1 MKKLM
6 GVLLAACLL
15 AAGLWYYVRTPLRT
29 VDPDRALPADALLT
43 LECRDLKERLAK
55 FRSSPLGKKLGEIDF
70 VAAMKKLEA
79 PPRWTESYRNFE
91 SRLKASLQ
99 SQLFE
104 EIFGRRA
111 VLAWLPD
118 QEALI
123 EFDDSLDLLRQM
135 VLVAQPRS
143 RIELVELAGKI
154 LSRDLVFTFEG
165 YKDCEIRRF
174 ELRADLPVYYTL
186 AKGLLIAASSRE
198 NIIRCIDQLETP
210 DGALVSVPNY
220 QKLRPGKAGR
230 VNTLVYGNIEGF
242 LDILNSRLK
251 EDAEFQKKASL
262 FKGLKHFGLVS
273 FQDERIQDHL
283 RILFD
288 AQALDPRNVPLYSR
302 APEIHQ
308 PLAWAPEN
316 PLLYYSV
323 NTMDLN
329 LKLQRDLAD
338 AALREA
344 VADRFIKM
352 TQMHPDKLIDSLGHQ
367 FGLVIEDLRGGG
379 VLPGARIAVFIEL
392 NETGPMNRLL
402 RSAAEQFNTELS
414 VQQKNGID
422 IHTLPL
428 PLTGDF
434 QPAFA
439 FYRGFCLLA
448 SNGNTIADIIEKG
461 ENASG
466 LANNP
471 EFEAVLKGRPD
482 AVNSLSYLKTDRMMD
497 AIRELLEWS
506 RRMAGFQDAQRA
518 AKLTILTDE
527 VIFPLL
533 EGLKMYQSMGSFT
546 QLKDG
551 EMEAYSFTRVAT
563 EAKSR

>member
-6 GVLLAACLL
+6 VVILAACLL
-15 AAGLWYYVRTPLRT
+15 AAGLWYYVRTPLKT
-29 VDPDRALPADALLT
+29 VDPDRVLSADTLLT

-55 FRSSPLGKKLGEIDF
+55 FRSTPLGKKLGEIDF
-70 VAAMKKLEA
+70 AAAMKKLEA
-79 PPRWTESYRNFE
+79 PPQWTKSYENFE
-91 SRLKASLQ
+91 TRLKAVLQ

-111 VLAWLPD
+111 VLAWLPHK
-118 QEALI
+118 EGAL
-123 EFDDSLDLLRQM
+123 EFNDPLNLIRQA

-143 RIELVELAGKI
+143 RIELVELAGKV
-154 LSRDLVFTFEG
+154 LSRNLVFTFEK
-165 YKDCEIRRF
+165 YKEYEIRRF

-186 AKGLLIAASSRE
+186 AKGLLIAASDRE
-198 NIIRCIDQLETP
+198 NIIRCIDQLDTL

-220 QKLRPGKAGR
+220 QRLRPGKTGR

-242 LDILNSRLK
+242 FNMLKAGLK
-251 EDAEFQKKASL
+251 ENAEFQQKAAL
-262 FKGLKHFGLVS
+262 FNGLKHFGLVS
-273 FQDERIQDHL
+273 FQDERIQNHL

-338 AALREA
+338 AGVREA
-344 VADRFIKM
+344 FADGFMKT

-367 FGLVIEDLRGGG
+367 FGLVIEDLRAGEF
-379 VLPGARIAVFIEL
+379 LPGARIAVFIEL

-402 RSAAEQFNTELS
+402 KSLAEQLNIELS

-422 IHTLPL
+422 MHTLPL
-428 PLTGDF
+428 PLAGDF
-434 QPAFA
+434 QPTFA

-448 SNGNTIADIIEKG
+448 SNGQIISDMIEKG
-461 ENASG
+461 ENAPG
-466 LANNP
+466 LSNNP
-471 EFEAVLKGRPD
+471 EFQAVLKGRPD
-482 AVNSLSYLKTDRMMD
+482 AVNSLSYLKFDRMMD
-497 AIRELLEWS
+497 AIRELLEWG
-506 RRMAGFQDAQRA
+506 RRMAGLEN
-518 AKLTILTDE
+518 AKRSEQLTILNDE

-533 EGLKMYQSMGSFT
+533 EGLKMYQSMGSFA
-546 QLKDG
+546 QLKEG
-551 EMEAYSFTRVAT
+551 EMEAYSFTRLAT
-563 EAKSR
+563 EAKPK

>member
-6 GVLLAACLL
+6 VVLLAACLL
-15 AAGLWYYVRTPLRT
+15 AAGLWYYVRTPLKT
-29 VDPDRALPADALLT
+29 VDPDRVLPADALLT

-70 VAAMKKLEA
+70 AATMGKIEA
-79 PPRWTESYRNFE
+79 PPKWTESYRNFE
-91 SRLKASLQ
+91 SKLKAGLQ

-104 EIFGRRA
+104 EIFGQRA

-118 QEALI
+118 KKAFL
-123 EFDDSLDLLRQM
+123 EFDDPLNLLKQV

-143 RIELVELAGKI
+143 RIELVELAGKV
-154 LSRDLVFTFEG
+154 LSRDLVFTFEK
-165 YKDCEIRRF
+165 YKEYEIRRF

-186 AKGLLIAASSRE
+186 AKGLLIASSGRE
-198 NIIRCIDQLETP
+198 NIIRCIDQFDAPE
-210 DGALVSVPNY
+210 GALASASNY
-220 QKLRPGKAGR
+220 QKLRPEKSGR

-242 LDILNSRLK
+242 CDILKVRFK
-251 EDAEFQKKASL
+251 ENAEFQQKAAL
-262 FKGLKHFGLVS
+262 FNGLKHFGLVS
-273 FQDERIQDHL
+273 SQDDRMQDHL

-344 VADRFIKM
+344 FADRFMKT

-367 FGLVIEDLRGGG
+367 FGLVLDDLRGKG
-379 VLPGARIAVFIEL
+379 VMPSARIAVFIEL

-422 IHTLPL
+422 IHTLSL

-448 SNGNTIADIIEKG
+448 SNGHMISDIIEKG
-461 ENASG
+461 ENAPG
-466 LANNP
+466 LSNNAD
-471 EFEAVLKGRPD
+471 FQTVLKGRPD
-482 AVNSLSYLKTDRMMD
+482 AVNSLSYLKSDRMMD
-497 AIRELLEWS
+497 AIRELLEWA
-506 RRMAGFQDAQRA
+506 RLMAGFQDAQRA

-546 QLKDG
+546 QLKEG